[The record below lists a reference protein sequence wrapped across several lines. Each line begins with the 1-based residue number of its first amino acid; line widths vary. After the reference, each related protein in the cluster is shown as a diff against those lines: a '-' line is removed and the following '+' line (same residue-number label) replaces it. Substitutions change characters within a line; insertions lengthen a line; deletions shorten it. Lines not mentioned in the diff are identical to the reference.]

1 MTDQP
6 ALESFVGNRG
16 LIFQASMRQGH
27 IHPSLEDP
35 PDHGW
40 EEALNSIQAGRI
52 SSRPWAMIYIGVD
65 IHRNK
70 SQVAA
75 LDREEMDVQLRNHA
89 DGIADD
95 RGHALP

>member
-1 MTDQP
+1 
-6 ALESFVGNRG
+6 
-16 LIFQASMRQGH
+16 MRQGH

-75 LDREEMDVQLRNHA
+75 LDREGNGPLPSS
-89 DGIADD
+89 
-95 RGHALP
+95 RGRLSALKKAR